1 MRLELRG
8 AGMGPEAAPFLAPL
22 DVVLTD
28 LHPTGVAAEG
38 DRAPMLA
45 SLLAAGRLVPDRGQ
59 VQLDGVA
66 DPAAIRA
73 AVALVDTPMAA
84 EPPDDLPVATV
95 VREELLFARRGTRRR
110 DVDAV
115 LEALDLT
122 RWRRSP
128 VADLPPAARIALLTG
143 LAAQRPGVRALVLT
157 SPERHGGDAAE
168 WVGVVADVTAA
179 GTPVLVVGGAA
190 VAQALPSVTA
200 ALPATALPFPAAQR
214 APELSTGTDA

>member
-1 MRLELRG
+1 
-8 AGMGPEAAPFLAPL
+8 MGPEAAPSLAPL
-22 DVVLTD
+22 DVVLTENG
-28 LHPTGVAAEG
+28 PVGVAAEG

-45 SLLAAGRLVPDRGQ
+45 SLIAGGRLVPDRGQ
-59 VQLDGVA
+59 VQLDGRA
-66 DPAAIRA
+66 DPAVIRA

-84 EPPDDLPVATV
+84 DPPDDLPVATV
-95 VREELLFARRGTRRR
+95 VREELLFAHRGTRRR

-115 LEALDLT
+115 LDSLDLT

-128 VADLPPAARIALLTG
+128 VADLPPAARITLLAG

-168 WVGVVADVTAA
+168 WVGIVADLTAS

-190 VAQALPSVTA
+190 VARALPATIA
-200 ALPATALPFPAAQR
+200 ALPAAALPFPLSLPGSGTRPGPGA
-214 APELSTGTDA
+214 STGTDA